1 MKRFTYIILDILLAF
16 VFFML
21 SMLSIALTVKICNMV
36 TIAGLLGLMTQFSI
50 VFVDGCVIIGLFIL
64 TQWIANILE
73 RWQHG
78 W

>member
-1 MKRFTYIILDILLAF
+1 MI
-16 VFFML
+16 
-21 SMLSIALTVKICNMV
+21 

-50 VFVDGCVIIGLFIL
+50 VFVDCCVIIGLFIL
-64 TQWIANILE
+64 TQWVANILE